1 MKTQI
6 FNTVIGFI
14 GAMMISFSSQSQTGK
29 VWVSINDFGATGLE
43 VKGGRLTSTDAA
55 IQGMITNLNIVSVE
69 RALPA
74 SKNAELQKVYEVS
87 CNCDEQDLLQA
98 VAKTRVFTK
107 PEVAPR
113 YEALYVPNDFSV
125 TYASDY
131 ALNLINAK
139 AAWDITKGDSLI
151 TIAITDANYYYSHQ
165 ELVGKYNYVGAN
177 ASTDYT
183 HGTAVAITAA
193 GGTDNGVGKSSIG
206 FKSSL
211 QLRAMNYNEVIAAS
225 YAGARVINMSWA
237 GSCAYNYYA
246 QLSIDE
252 AYGNGSILVAAAGNG
267 STCGN
272 AAIEVYP
279 AAFNHVISVSSVGP
293 SDNHERTIGNA
304 ATTHQHNA
312 SVDLCAPGYDVAL
325 STGLNTYTTGNGS
338 SFAAPYVSGTI
349 ALMLAVN
356 NCLTSEQVE
365 MILKSTCVNI
375 DAQNPSYVGLLGA
388 GRLNAGAAVAMAKSY
403 ATMNISGT
411 NTFNCVTLQQG
422 IALDLTGVAAPYTI
436 QWNNGSTAA
445 VLNNVTAGNYQA
457 IVHDSM
463 GCVGVYNTAIT
474 VLAPIAIN
482 ATVTPVQ
489 CNGTNTGVIEV
500 EAAGGFSNFTYA
512 WANGSTSQNAYNLI
526 AGDYELTVTDG
537 KGCVKTETI
546 FVSEPAPLVAT
557 ATHTNINHL
566 HAGTIDVSVVGGTMP
581 YNYAWTTGA
590 TTEDINGLGAGFY
603 EVYVEDAKGC
613 GASANVT
620 ITAPVSAVGIDF
632 GTDKTGSLT
641 AVTTHGGAVK
651 DQIEMNETTVARV
664 AIYPNPAKDY
674 AKVSTAG
681 RSIERVEVM
690 TITGQTLE
698 VIEGGATV
706 EEIELTGLATGEYWV
721 RVTDATGEQTV
732 EKVVFL

>member
-6 FNTVIGFI
+6 LNTLIGFI
-14 GAMMISFSSQSQTGK
+14 GAMMMTFTSHSQTGK

-43 VKGGRLTSTDAA
+43 VKGGRLVSSDAG
-55 IQGMITNLNIVSVE
+55 IQSLIANLNITSVE

-98 VAKTRVFTK
+98 VAKTRVFAK
-107 PEVAPR
+107 PELAPR
-113 YEALYVPNDFSV
+113 YEALYVPNDYSV
-125 TYASDY
+125 AYANDY
-131 ALNLINAK
+131 ALNLINAQS
-139 AAWDITKGDSLI
+139 AWDITKGDSLI
-151 TIAITDANYYYSHQ
+151 SIAITDANYYYSHQ
-165 ELVGKYNYVGAN
+165 ELMGKYNYVGSN
-177 ASTDYT
+177 TSTDYT

-237 GSCAYNYYA
+237 SSCGYNYYA

-252 AYGNGSILVAAAGNG
+252 AYSNGSILVAAAGNG

-272 AAIEVYP
+272 ASIEVYP

-293 SDNHERTIGNA
+293 ADNHERTIGNA
-304 ATTHQHNA
+304 STTHQHNA

-325 STGLNTYTTGNGS
+325 SIGMNTYTTGNGS

-349 ALMLAVN
+349 ALMLSVN

-365 MILKSTCVNI
+365 MILKNTCVNI
-375 DAQNPSYVGLLGA
+375 DAQNPGYVGLLGA
-388 GRLNAGAAVAMAKSY
+388 GRLDAGAAVAMAASY

-411 NTFNCVTLQQG
+411 NTFNCETLQQG
-422 IALDLTGVAAPYTI
+422 ISLDLTGISSPYTI
-436 QWNNGSTAA
+436 QWNNGATTA
-445 VLNNVTAGNYQA
+445 VLNNLTAGSYQA
-457 IVHDSM
+457 IVRDSM
-463 GCVGVYNTAIT
+463 GCVGVYKTAIT
-474 VLAPIAIN
+474 TLSPIAIN
-482 ATVTPVQ
+482 ATVTTVQ
-489 CNGTNTGVIEV
+489 CNGTNTGAIEV
-500 EAAGGFSNFTYA
+500 EAVGGFSNFTYE
-512 WANGSTSQNAYNLI
+512 WTNGTTTQNAYNLI
-526 AGDYELTVTDG
+526 AGEYELTVKDG
-537 KGCVKTETI
+537 KGCTKTETL

-557 ATHTNINHL
+557 AVHTNINHL
-566 HAGTIDVSVVGGTMP
+566 HAGAIDVSVVGGTMP
-581 YNYAWTTGA
+581 YAYSWTTGA
-590 TTEDINGLGAGFY
+590 TTEDLNGLGAGFY

-620 ITAPVSAVGIDF
+620 LTSPVSEVGIDF

-641 AVTTHGGAVK
+641 AVITGGEVTK
-651 DQIEMNETTVARV
+651 ESIDKNEITVARV
-664 AIYPNPAKDY
+664 EVYPNPAMDH
-674 AKVSTAG
+674 ATVRTAG

-698 VIEGGATV
+698 VIDGGATV
-706 EEIELTGLATGEYWV
+706 DQVELKGLATGEYWL
-721 RVTDATGEQTV
+721 RVTDASGEQTV
-732 EKVVFL
+732 EKVVFM